1 MRMKL
6 IFKTF
11 LVAALAGGLVG
22 ALLRKYGAQSMGPG
36 GARPSD
42 VPTVNP
48 VTDADPNV
56 EEPLQDSDLRV
67 AQNAPF

>member
-1 MRMKL
+1 MKFL
-6 IFKTF
+6 FKALF
-11 LVAALAGGLVG
+11 VSALAGGLVG
-22 ALLRKYGAQSMGPG
+22 SLLRKFAAQPMGAG
-36 GARPSD
+36 GTRARAD

-48 VTDADPNV
+48 VADANPDV

>member
-1 MRMKL
+1 MKFL
-6 IFKTF
+6 FKAL
-11 LVAALAGGLVG
+11 LVSALAGGLVG
-22 ALLRKYGAQSMGPG
+22 SLLRKFAAQPTGADGTR
-36 GARPSD
+36 ARAD

-48 VTDADPNV
+48 VADANPDV

>member
-1 MRMKL
+1 MKFL
-6 IFKTF
+6 FKAL
-11 LVAALAGGLVG
+11 LVSALAGGLVG
-22 ALLRKYGAQSMGPG
+22 SLLRKFAAQPMGAG
-36 GARPSD
+36 GTPAPAD

-48 VTDADPNV
+48 VTDANPDV

>member
-1 MRMKL
+1 MKS
-6 IFKTF
+6 IFKAL

-22 ALLRKYGAQSMGPG
+22 ALLRKYAAQPMGAGR
-36 GARPSD
+36 ARNAD

>member
-1 MRMKL
+1 MKFL
-6 IFKTF
+6 FKAL
-11 LVAALAGGLVG
+11 LVSALAGGLVG
-22 ALLRKYGAQSMGPG
+22 ALLRKYAAQPLGAD
-36 GARPSD
+36 GARNAD

-48 VTDADPNV
+48 VTDANPDV

>member
-22 ALLRKYGAQSMGPG
+22 ALLRKYAQPLGAG
-36 GARPSD
+36 GARAGD

>member
-1 MRMKL
+1 
-6 IFKTF
+6 
-11 LVAALAGGLVG
+11 VG
-22 ALLRKYGAQSMGPG
+22 SLLRKFAAQPMGADGTR
-36 GARPSD
+36 ARAD

-48 VTDADPNV
+48 VADANPDV

>member
-1 MRMKL
+1 MKL

-22 ALLRKYGAQSMGPG
+22 ALLRKYGAQPMGTD
-36 GARPSD
+36 GARSAD